1 MEDNMTE
8 QEKKEAFLTAQMNS
22 LFNSSLFNNQFGG
35 GNNLS
40 SAAMGTITGTSI
52 TQSNAAYAN
61 QLYNINS
68 MQQAAY
74 KQQDLKEILQ
84 LDIKHLVE
92 EERAEL
98 MLELM
103 DMDDERLM
111 LFKLFLSR

>member
-1 MEDNMTE
+1 MTE

-52 TQSNAAYAN
+52 TQINAAYAN
-61 QLYNINS
+61 QLYNNMHS